1 VKGKMDILEIG
12 GTGQAKG
19 MLEVAKDCGI
29 TRPIVDVAAM
39 PPGAG
44 AGATVRSIMAVKGH
58 LGLPKD
64 QADDLWHTQQE
75 MGDVTGVP
83 YINQIVGE
91 TPEAIIK
98 FIDWFVDIDDKTAF
112 LIDSSAGDV
121 RAAAAKYCTE
131 IGVADRA
138 IHNSI
143 NASVN
148 EEEIAAV
155 TESDLDAAI
164 VLAFNATDP
173 SVKGKMDILEIG
185 GTGQAKGMLD
195 VAKDCGIT
203 RPIVDVAAMP
213 PGSGAG
219 ATVRSIMA
227 VKGHLGLPTGGGFH
241 NMASAWDWLKKFKK
255 EHKEAYMPA
264 DIGTNL
270 VCQVVG
276 ADCLLYGPIENVRS
290 VFPAVAL
297 VDIMLAETAKDLGSL
312 HARGYWNPPC
322 MPGSWRR
329 LPAVRSY

>member
-1 VKGKMDILEIG
+1 MFRFDKEQEVFEFGGVKMGGQPGQYPTVLISTMFYGKHKIVSDED
-12 GTGQAKG
+12 KG
-19 MLEVAKDCGI
+19 IFDKDK
-29 TRPIVDVAAM
+29 AEE
-39 PPGAG
+39 
-44 AGATVRSIMAVKGH
+44 
-58 LGLPKD
+58 
-64 QADDLWHTQQE
+64 LWKTQQE
-75 MGDVTGVP
+75 MGDITGVP

-91 TPEAIIK
+91 TPEAIKK
-98 FIDWFVDIDDKTAF
+98 FIDWFVEVDDKTAF

-121 RAAAAKYCTE
+121 RAAAAAYCTE

-148 EEEIAAV
+148 DEEIAAV
-155 TESDLDAAI
+155 RESDIDAAI

-173 SVKGKMDILEIG
+173 SVKGKMDILEVG
-185 GTGQAKGMLD
+185 GTGQAKGMLEI
-195 VAKDCGIT
+195 AKDCGIT

-213 PGSGAG
+213 PGAGSGA
-219 ATVRSIMA
+219 TIRSIMA

-255 EHKEAYMPA
+255 EHKEAYMPT

-270 VCQVVG
+270 VSQVVG

-297 VDIMLAETAKDLGSL
+297 VDIMLAETCRDLGMEVL
-312 HARGYWNPPC
+312 DPNHPINK
-322 MPGSWRR
+322 
-329 LPAVRSY
+329 LV

>member
-1 VKGKMDILEIG
+1 MFRFDKKQEVFQFG
-12 GTGQAKG
+12 GTKMGGQPGEYPTVLISTMFYGRHKIVSDEDKG
-19 MLEVAKDCGI
+19 IFDAN
-29 TRPIVDVAAM
+29 AAEE
-39 PPGAG
+39 
-44 AGATVRSIMAVKGH
+44 
-58 LGLPKD
+58 
-64 QADDLWHTQQE
+64 LWKIQQE
-75 MGDVTGVP
+75 MGDITGLP

-91 TPEAIIK
+91 TPEAIKK
-98 FIDWFVDIDDKTAF
+98 FIDWFVEIDDSTAF

-121 RAAAAKYCTE
+121 RAAAAQYCTE

-155 TESDLDAAI
+155 RDSDLDAAI

-185 GTGQAKGMLD
+185 GTGQEKGMLD
-195 VAKDCGIT
+195 VARDCGIT
-203 RPIVDVAAMP
+203 RPIIDVAAMP
-213 PGSGAG
+213 PGAGSGA
-219 ATVRSIMA
+219 TIRSIMA

-255 EHKEAYMPA
+255 EHKEAYMPT

-270 VCQVVG
+270 VAQVVG
-276 ADCLLYGPIENVRS
+276 ADCLLYGPIENARS

-297 VDIMLAETAKDLGSL
+297 VDIMLAETAHELGIETL
-312 HARGYWNPPC
+312 DPNHPINK
-322 MPGSWRR
+322 
-329 LPAVRSY
+329 LV

>member
-1 VKGKMDILEIG
+1 MFRFDKEQEVFEFGGVKMGGQPGEYPTVLISTMFYGKHKIVSDED
-12 GTGQAKG
+12 KG
-19 MLEVAKDCGI
+19 IFDKDK
-29 TRPIVDVAAM
+29 AEE
-39 PPGAG
+39 
-44 AGATVRSIMAVKGH
+44 
-58 LGLPKD
+58 
-64 QADDLWHTQQE
+64 LWKTQEE
-75 MGDVTGVP
+75 MGDVTGLP

-91 TPEAIIK
+91 TPEAIK
-98 FIDWFVDIDDKTAF
+98 NFIDWFVEVDDTTAF

-121 RAAAAKYCTE
+121 RAAAAQYCTE

-155 TESDLDAAI
+155 RESDLDAAI

-173 SVKGKMDILEIG
+173 TVKGKMDILEVG
-185 GTGQAKGMLD
+185 GTGQAKGMLE

-203 RPIVDVAAMP
+203 RPIIDVAAMP
-213 PGSGAG
+213 PGAGSGA
-219 ATVRSIMA
+219 TIRSIMA

-255 EHKEAYMPA
+255 EHKEAYMPT

-270 VCQVVG
+270 VSQIVG

-297 VDIMLAETAKDLGSL
+297 VDIMLAETAHELGIDTL
-312 HARGYWNPPC
+312 DENHPINK
-322 MPGSWRR
+322 
-329 LPAVRSY
+329 LV

>member
-1 VKGKMDILEIG
+1 MFRFDKEQEVFDFGGVKMGGQPGQYPTVLISTMFYGKHKIVSDED
-12 GTGQAKG
+12 KG
-19 MLEVAKDCGI
+19 IFD
-29 TRPIVDVAAM
+29 RDAAD
-39 PPGAG
+39 
-44 AGATVRSIMAVKGH
+44 
-58 LGLPKD
+58 GL
-64 QADDLWHTQQE
+64 WTTQQE

-91 TPEAIIK
+91 TPEAIKK
-98 FIDWFVDIDDKTAF
+98 FIDWFVEVDNKTAF

-121 RAAAAKYCTE
+121 RAAAAEYCTE

-148 EEEIAAV
+148 DEEIAAV
-155 TESDLDAAI
+155 RESDLDAAI

-173 SVKGKMDILEIG
+173 SVKGKMDILEVG
-185 GTGQAKGMLD
+185 GTGQAKGMLEI
-195 VAKDCGIT
+195 AKDCGIT

-213 PGSGAG
+213 PGAGSGA
-219 ATVRSIMA
+219 TIRSIMT

-255 EHKEAYMPA
+255 EHKEAYMPT

-270 VCQVVG
+270 VSQVVG

-297 VDIMLAETAKDLGSL
+297 VDIMLAETCRDLGMEVL
-312 HARGYWNPPC
+312 DPNHPINK
-322 MPGSWRR
+322 
-329 LPAVRSY
+329 LV

>member
-1 VKGKMDILEIG
+1 MFRFDKEQEVFDFGGVKMGGQPGQYPTVLISTMFYGKHKIVSDED
-12 GTGQAKG
+12 KG
-19 MLEVAKDCGI
+19 IFD
-29 TRPIVDVAAM
+29 RDAAD
-39 PPGAG
+39 
-44 AGATVRSIMAVKGH
+44 
-58 LGLPKD
+58 GL
-64 QADDLWHTQQE
+64 WTTQQE

-91 TPEAIIK
+91 TPEAIKK
-98 FIDWFVDIDDKTAF
+98 FIDWFVEVDNKTAF

-121 RAAAAKYCTE
+121 RAAAAEYCTE

-148 EEEIAAV
+148 DEEIAAV
-155 TESDLDAAI
+155 RDSDLDAAI

-173 SVKGKMDILEIG
+173 SVKGKMDILEVG
-185 GTGQAKGMLD
+185 GTGQAKGMLEI
-195 VAKDCGIT
+195 AKDCGIT

-213 PGSGAG
+213 PGAGSGA
-219 ATVRSIMA
+219 TIRSIMA

-255 EHKEAYMPA
+255 EHKEAYMPT

-270 VCQVVG
+270 VSQVVG

-297 VDIMLAETAKDLGSL
+297 VDIMLAETCRDLGMEVL
-312 HARGYWNPPC
+312 DPNHPINK
-322 MPGSWRR
+322 
-329 LPAVRSY
+329 LV

>member
-1 VKGKMDILEIG
+1 MFRYDKEQEVFNFGGVKMGGQPGEYPTVLISTMFYGKHKIVSDEDKGIFDK
-12 GTGQAKG
+12 AKA
-19 MLEVAKDCGI
+19 EE
-29 TRPIVDVAAM
+29 
-39 PPGAG
+39 
-44 AGATVRSIMAVKGH
+44 
-58 LGLPKD
+58 
-64 QADDLWHTQQE
+64 LWKTQEE
-75 MGDVTGVP
+75 MGDQTGIP

-91 TPEAIIK
+91 TPEAIKK
-98 FIDWFVDIDDKTAF
+98 FIDWFIEVDDATAF

-121 RAAAAKYCTE
+121 RAAAAAYCTE

-148 EEEIAAV
+148 EEEITAV
-155 TESDLDAAI
+155 RESDLDAAI

-173 SVKGKMDILEIG
+173 TVKGKMDILEVG

-203 RPIVDVAAMP
+203 RPIIDVAAMP
-213 PGSGAG
+213 PGAGSGA
-219 ATVRSIMA
+219 TIRSIMA

-255 EHKEAYMPA
+255 EHKEAYMPT

-270 VCQVVG
+270 VAQIVG

-297 VDIMLAETAKDLGSL
+297 VDIMLAETAHELGIDTL
-312 HARGYWNPPC
+312 DPNHPINK
-322 MPGSWRR
+322 
-329 LPAVRSY
+329 LV

>member
-1 VKGKMDILEIG
+1 MFRFDKEQEVFDFGGVKMG
-12 GTGQAKG
+12 GQPGQYPTVLISTMFYGNHKIVTDEDKG
-19 MLEVAKDCGI
+19 I
-29 TRPIVDVAAM
+29 FI
-39 PPGAG
+39 
-44 AGATVRSIMAVKGH
+44 
-58 LGLPKD
+58 KD

-75 MGDVTGVP
+75 MGDVTGIP

-98 FIDWFVDIDDKTAF
+98 FIDWFVEIDDKTAF

-148 EEEIAAV
+148 DEEIAAV
-155 TESDLDAAI
+155 TESALDAAI

-185 GTGQAKGMLD
+185 GTGQEKGMLE

-297 VDIMLAETAKDLGSL
+297 VDIMLAETAKDLGMEIMDPNHPINKL
-312 HARGYWNPPC
+312 
-322 MPGSWRR
+322 
-329 LPAVRSY
+329 V

>member
-1 VKGKMDILEIG
+1 MFRFDKKQEVFQFG
-12 GTGQAKG
+12 GTKMGGQPGEYPTVLISTMFYGRHKIVSDEDKG
-19 MLEVAKDCGI
+19 IFDAN
-29 TRPIVDVAAM
+29 AAE
-39 PPGAG
+39 A
-44 AGATVRSIMAVKGH
+44 
-58 LGLPKD
+58 
-64 QADDLWHTQQE
+64 LWKTQEE
-75 MGDVTGVP
+75 MGDITGLP

-91 TPEAIIK
+91 TPEAIKK
-98 FIDWFVDIDDKTAF
+98 FIDWFVEIDDTTAF

-121 RAAAAKYCTE
+121 RAAAAQYCTE

-155 TESDLDAAI
+155 RDSDLDAAI

-185 GTGQAKGMLD
+185 GTGQAKGMLE
-195 VAKDCGIT
+195 VARDCGIT
-203 RPIVDVAAMP
+203 RPIIDVAAMP
-213 PGSGAG
+213 PGAGSGA
-219 ATVRSIMA
+219 TIRSIMA

-255 EHKEAYMPA
+255 EHKEAYMPT

-270 VCQVVG
+270 VAQIVG
-276 ADCLLYGPIENVRS
+276 ADCLLYGPIENARS

-297 VDIMLAETAKDLGSL
+297 VDIMLAETAKELGIETL
-312 HARGYWNPPC
+312 DPNHPIFK
-322 MPGSWRR
+322 
-329 LPAVRSY
+329 LV

>member
-1 VKGKMDILEIG
+1 MFRYDKKQEVFEFGGVKMG
-12 GTGQAKG
+12 GQPGEYPTVLISTMFYARHKIVSNEDTGEFDKAK
-19 MLEVAKDCGI
+19 
-29 TRPIVDVAAM
+29 
-39 PPGAG
+39 
-44 AGATVRSIMAVKGH
+44 
-58 LGLPKD
+58 
-64 QADDLWHTQQE
+64 ADELWNIQQE
-75 MGDVTGVP
+75 MGDITGLP

-91 TPEAIIK
+91 TPEAIK
-98 FIDWFVDIDDKTAF
+98 RYIDWFIDIDDTTAF

-121 RAAAAKYCTE
+121 RAAAATYCTE

-148 EEEIAAV
+148 EDEITAV
-155 TESDLDAAI
+155 RESDLDAAI

-185 GTGQAKGMLD
+185 GTGQEKGMLD

-203 RPIVDVAAMP
+203 RPIIDVAAMP
-213 PGSGAG
+213 PGAGSGA
-219 ATVRSIMA
+219 TIRSIMA

-255 EHKEAYMPA
+255 EHKEAYMPT

-270 VCQVVG
+270 VAQVVG

-297 VDIMLAETAKDLGSL
+297 VDIMLAETARELGINIEDENHPINKL
-312 HARGYWNPPC
+312 
-322 MPGSWRR
+322 
-329 LPAVRSY
+329 V